1 MDGVTVSVLGA
12 LVALAVAIVLILK
25 KVQPTYAMIF
35 GAVIGGLVGGAG
47 LTGTVSFI
55 ISGTQGI
62 VSAIIR
68 IVTAGILA
76 GALIESGAAERI
88 AESIINKMGG
98 QAEPDRCHA
107 GHMAADYR
115 GRVRRRGLHH
125 RGSHCSANGSP
136 GGLSQDGR
144 ADGAAGR
151 RPRGQRHEPQPQR
164 YRGRRGL

>member
-62 VSAIIR
+62 VSRSSVSLRPVFWPARSLRAARLSALPNPSSIR
-68 IVTAGILA
+68 WVP
-76 GALIESGAAERI
+76 SGA
-88 AESIINKMGG
+88 
-98 QAEPDRCHA
+98 
-107 GHMAADYR
+107 
-115 GRVRRRGLHH
+115 
-125 RGSHCSANGSP
+125 
-136 GGLSQDGR
+136 
-144 ADGAAGR
+144 
-151 RPRGQRHEPQPQR
+151 
-164 YRGRRGL
+164 

>member
-88 AESIINKMGG
+88 AESIINKMGAKRSLIAITLATWLLTTVG
-98 QAEPDRCHA
+98 VFGDVACITVAPIALQ
-107 GHMAADYR
+107 
-115 GRVRRRGLHH
+115 
-125 RGSHCSANGSP
+125 

-151 RPRGQRHEPQPQR
+151 RPCRQRHEPQPQR

>member
-12 LVALAVAIVLILK
+12 LAALAVAIVLILK

-88 AESIINKMGG
+88 AESIINKMGAKRSLIAITLATWLLTTVG
-98 QAEPDRCHA
+98 VFGDVACIT
-107 GHMAADYR
+107 
-115 GRVRRRGLHH
+115 V
-125 RGSHCSANGSP
+125 GSHCSANGSP

-164 YRGRRGL
+164 YRGCRGL

>member
-12 LVALAVAIVLILK
+12 LAALAVAIVLILK

-68 IVTAGILA
+68 IVTARSLRAARLNASPNPSSIRWVP
-76 GALIESGAAERI
+76 SGA
-88 AESIINKMGG
+88 
-98 QAEPDRCHA
+98 
-107 GHMAADYR
+107 
-115 GRVRRRGLHH
+115 
-125 RGSHCSANGSP
+125 
-136 GGLSQDGR
+136 
-144 ADGAAGR
+144 
-151 RPRGQRHEPQPQR
+151 
-164 YRGRRGL
+164 

>member
-62 VSAIIR
+62 VPRSSVSLRQVFWPARSLRAVRLNALPSPSSIR
-68 IVTAGILA
+68 WVP
-76 GALIESGAAERI
+76 SGA
-88 AESIINKMGG
+88 
-98 QAEPDRCHA
+98 
-107 GHMAADYR
+107 
-115 GRVRRRGLHH
+115 
-125 RGSHCSANGSP
+125 
-136 GGLSQDGR
+136 
-144 ADGAAGR
+144 
-151 RPRGQRHEPQPQR
+151 
-164 YRGRRGL
+164 